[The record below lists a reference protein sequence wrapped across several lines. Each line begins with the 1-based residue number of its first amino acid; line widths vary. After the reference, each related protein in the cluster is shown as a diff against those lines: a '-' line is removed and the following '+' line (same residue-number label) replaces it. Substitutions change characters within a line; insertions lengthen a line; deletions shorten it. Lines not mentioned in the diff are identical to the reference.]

1 MTFELTPERLQ
12 EIAVGCVSQFIQK
25 TASLNEAISKEA
37 QALELNPDQTKRVIE
52 ASNTIAY
59 LRQLEKSADRTFEF
73 EVADYGKVMAHMCM
87 PEDMLKSAGTPP
99 WLDKDKDGKEDDKE
113 DDKGEKKDESG
124 DKDDAKEKKFPGEN
138 FGKDKKEEKSESKDE
153 EKSDEK
159 EDKSESKDEDK
170 SEKKD
175 EKEDKSE
182 GSDES
187 DEEEKSEDSDEE
199 KQEKRAMLMKAY
211 FQGKATLE
219 KMAYDEASIY
229 MELTKAAGAV
239 AKDPVGLE
247 KLAFVVEASD
257 LDKLTKLCGIE
268 KRAQDDLVFTDKEL
282 SAAKELQGIYKKA
295 QTFVK
300 EKAELTDFVKRAEAL
315 LFKQPV
321 DLEKQAFIGGL
332 IARAAGGI
340 THGLAASAAYV
351 ARKATTGLIVNPAK
365 NSMAFSQSAKAKGLS
380 TKDAIGTYDKI
391 RSTGGHAAA
400 MEHFGGNRPG
410 MLQRAGIGGVLTA
423 TTGLSMDHENNV
435 KDLNN

>member
-73 EVADYGKVMAHMCM
+73 EVADYSKVMAHMCM

-113 DDKGEKKDESG
+113 DDKGEEKDKSG

-138 FGKDKKEEKSESKDE
+138 FGKDKKDDKEE
-153 EKSDEK
+153 
-159 EDKSESKDEDK
+159 
-170 SEKKD
+170 
-175 EKEDKSE
+175 
-182 GSDES
+182 SDES
-187 DEEEKSEDSDEE
+187 DDKEDKKDDKEKSDDKEDKKESKKDDEEEESEKSEKEEDSDEE
-199 KQEKRAMLMKAY
+199 KQEKKAMLMNAY
-211 FQGKATLE
+211 FVGKATLE

-229 MELTKAAGAV
+229 LELTKAASVV

-247 KLAFVVEASD
+247 KLAMVVESSD
-257 LDKLTKLCGIE
+257 LDKVTKLCGIE
-268 KRAQDDLVFTDKEL
+268 KRAQDDLIFTDKEL
-282 SAAKELQGIYKKA
+282 AAAKELQGLYKKA
-295 QTFVK
+295 QAFVK
-300 EKAELTDFVKRAEAL
+300 EKSELTDFVKRAETL

-340 THGLAASAAYV
+340 AHGLASSAAYV
-351 ARKATTGLIVNPAK
+351 ARKATTGLAINPVK
-365 NSMAFSQSAKAKGLS
+365 NSMGFSAAAKAKGLTS
-380 TKDAIGTYDKI
+380 ETGTELYDKI
-391 RSTGGHAAA
+391 RSTSGSAAA
-400 MEHFGGNRPG
+400 QSHFGGNSPG
-410 MLQRAGIGGVLTA
+410 LGRRVTVGGALTA
-423 TTGLSMDHENNV
+423 TTGLSMDHDHNV
-435 KDLNN
+435 KDL